1 MAPYRSLLPV
11 CQAFVATRGQRG
23 TATVGAWA
31 ARVGLVIPSL
41 PLVISLLVGM
51 VSHPIVC
58 HGQEGAAPK
67 AADLVTDGQVIDLAS
82 DRYLKL
88 FAELRLSHGFSQ
100 EELLRLFYG
109 VQIQKRVLEL
119 MDRQTEALPYY
130 KYYPLFIKDEVICE
144 GRRMLTEHKAVLDAI
159 EKEIGV
165 DRRIVVAIW
174 GIESRFG
181 THKGAYSMF
190 RTLNTMFDAYPR
202 RREFYRQQLI
212 EYLLLCKEN
221 GVDPLGVT
229 GSYGGAFGQ
238 TQFIPSSFR
247 QYAVDFDHNGKRDV
261 WESVPDI
268 LASIANYLHNF
279 GWTLGAPLTAELGLD
294 LKAQKLRDAFAQG
307 RSGLLPW
314 NEVKEL
320 QQATIQALPEGQ
332 KLSIVGLELAEGGMR
347 YVAGYPNFQAITKWN
362 NSNRYAMAVTELAA
376 RFQ

>member
-1 MAPYRSLLPV
+1 MTLVRMVLALFGVLMVFSRFLPAVAAASGPWPDDHDHDAMA
-11 CQAFVATRGQRG
+11 
-23 TATVGAWA
+23 
-31 ARVGLVIPSL
+31 
-41 PLVISLLVGM
+41 
-51 VSHPIVC
+51 
-58 HGQEGAAPK
+58 
-67 AADLVTDGQVIDLAS
+67 IDLGNS
-82 DRYLKL
+82 LYSEL
-88 FAELRLSHGFSQ
+88 FSELSRDHRFTR
-100 EELLRLFYG
+100 EELDQLFQG
-109 VQIQKRVLEL
+109 LSVNKRVLEL
-119 MDRQTEALPYY
+119 MDTQWEAKPYY
-130 KYYPLFIKDEVICE
+130 LYRPRFVTDEMVRE
-144 GRRMLTEHKAVLDAI
+144 GKAKMAEYETLLKAI
-159 EKEIGV
+159 QEEFGVEKEAVI
-165 DRRIVVAIW
+165 AIW
-174 GIESRFG
+174 GVESRFG
-181 THKGAYSMF
+181 RKEGAF
-190 RTLNTMFDAYPR
+190 NVFQTLNSLFYAYPR
-202 RREFYRQQLI
+202 RSQFYRGELI
-212 EYLLLCKEN
+212 HFLLLCREN
-221 GVDPLGVT
+221 GVDPRNIT

-261 WESVPDI
+261 WVSVPDI